1 MTCFSSIT
9 TFVFVFPPL
18 GPRGE
23 HQAPADPQTV
33 HAVAVT
39 TETAVAPALTVSL
52 RESGTGSARIEIG
65 TGTEWSETGLQTEI
79 ESGIVG
85 IPELQIEPQ
94 SGEEAANREAR
105 GKSEKKSVML
115 RVKESEAVGRSE
127 TTKSVPVVES
137 EKGSA
142 QKIREPKGKE
152 MNSATRMSGRRKG
165 TGRLVRASGQAKAG
179 AERGG
184 TKMNGRARNVL
195 GHAPGVVKN

>member
-1 MTCFSSIT
+1 MS
-9 TFVFVFPPL
+9 VFLPL

-33 HAVAVT
+33 HAAAVT
-39 TETAVAPALTVSL
+39 TETVVAPALTVSL
-52 RESGTGSARIEIG
+52 RERGTGSAKIEIG

-85 IPELQIEPQ
+85 IPEPQIEPQ
-94 SGEEAANREAR
+94 SGEEAVNREAR
-105 GKSEKKSVML
+105 EKSVML

-152 MNSATRMSGRRKG
+152 MNSATRMSERRKS

-184 TKMNGRARNVL
+184 TKMSGRARNVL